1 MRTVGVSSVT
11 GEGMGDLEA
20 AIREAKEEYFSVF
33 LPMIQVGR
41 RVKTRS
47 REGKSPREGEERS
60 RQSREADEPC
70 EARHCYRERGNQ
82 RGNQGGNWGK
92 VEWGEGSAGGRCEGA
107 GRSGV
112 RERGGGC
119 GAKGVR
125 EPDAVRGRVA
135 QSEEGKGVEGRVNGV
150 HDCLFESISESINES
165 MNQ

>member
-47 REGKSPREGEERS
+47 REGKSPCEGEERS

-70 EARHCYRERGNQ
+70 ETRHCYRERGNQ
-82 RGNQGGNWGK
+82 RGSQGGNQRGNQGGNWGQ

-125 EPDAVRGRVA
+125 ELDAVRGRVA
-135 QSEEGKGVEGRVNGV
+135 QSEEGKGVEGKGE
-150 HDCLFESISESINES
+150 L
-165 MNQ
+165 